1 MVAVVQPVFKRDV
14 IPIKDR
20 KVTLDCAS
28 GTRKNSMKFWG
39 FGVSEFFNSNEC
51 KAVIGFDLTVLAQAK
66 RPFLKCYCD
75 IRGVTLLGAFG
86 LLINRT
92 LAVCIAADQRV
103 CACLA

>member
-1 MVAVVQPVFKRDV
+1 MYLIARKRTVKGGNSSVRFGSLAVVHDSTIRMAA
-14 IPIKDR
+14 IE
-20 KVTLDCAS
+20 
-28 GTRKNSMKFWG
+28 G
-39 FGVSEFFNSNEC
+39 

-66 RPFLKCYCD
+66 RPFLKCYCN